1 MKLYAVTQGVYSD
14 HRVIGIVDDKDD
26 AAKNLEGMD
35 DIGFQEFEVN
45 ALKSLPAGYKAYEVK
60 MYIDN
65 GEVSYVD
72 PVCSIAEYLF
82 PDDWNA
88 NWENELEIQRV
99 VAATSEE
106 HAVKIVN
113 EMRAQLKACTSWY
126 SRETKNVQSS

>member
-26 AAKNLEGMD
+26 AAKDLEGMD

-72 PVCSIAEYLF
+72 TVCSIAEYLF

-113 EMRAQLKACTSWY
+113 EMRTQWKASQL
-126 SRETKNVQSS
+126 